1 MNRLSLILCFLLLS
15 GSAGLAVDAPS
26 GQRVALLIGNSDY
39 GDFRLRGVAQSLDT
53 VEQSLKSRGF
63 EVQRQEN
70 LTTDDQKKLTF
81 EFARSVPTNGVAV
94 IYYIG
99 LAAHVQRFDKM
110 YNVLRPVKAQI
121 GSDNDYRSRGLNVA
135 ELTETLRKESGART
149 SLLFLDACW
158 DSPIRPEKGMVHSGL
173 TEFEVGADTTVV
185 FAAESRKR
193 LPVPQKES
201 PTTFAE
207 SLAKNL
213 AGFDESLEK
222 ACGTMPGWSGGIK
235 EGGLGTP
242 SAFPVADSI
251 RDGNSSGEG
260 FVNSVGMSLRWCPPG
275 KFQMGSSKT
284 DSAATRDRK
293 AVEVTLTK
301 GFWMGEHEVTQRE
314 YNLVMRKNPPLGF
327 TVHRN
332 APFWGITE
340 AKTVNDFCKKL
351 NDLEKKAGK
360 LPSGWEYV
368 CPTEAEWEYACRAG
382 SKSAFCFGD
391 SAAELGEYA
400 NFADQTLHSANP
412 NYYWAERKAND
423 GVAEALALVGSYRP
437 NAWGLRDMHGN
448 VAEVVADH
456 LLPELPGGKDPLARV
471 EKNGRTQI
479 RGGGWCSQAA
489 YCESS
494 FRNSCGRDK
503 SNYVGFRIALKKV
516 K

>member
-1 MNRLSLILCFLLLS
+1 MFRLSLLLCFVLLP
-15 GSAGLAVDAPS
+15 ATAILATDAPS
-26 GQRVALLIGNSDY
+26 GQRVALLLGNADY
-39 GDFRLRGVAQSLDT
+39 GDFQLRAVTQSLDT
-53 VEQSLKSRGF
+53 VEQALKSHGF
-63 EVQRQEN
+63 KVQRREN
-70 LTTDDQKKLTF
+70 LTTDDQKKLAS

-99 LAAHVQRFDKM
+99 LAAHVQRFDKL
-110 YNVLRPVKAQI
+110 YNVLRPVKTQI

-135 ELTETLRKESGART
+135 ELTEALRKESGARI

-173 TEFEVGADTTVV
+173 NEFEVGAETTVV
-185 FAAESRKR
+185 FAAGSRKTI
-193 LPVPQKES
+193 PVPERDS
-201 PTTFAE
+201 PTAFAQ

-213 AGFDESLEK
+213 ARFDESLEEG
-222 ACGTMPGWSGGIK
+222 CRSMPGWTGGTK
-235 EGGLGTP
+235 EDGLGDP
-242 SAFPVADSI
+242 SPLPIADSI
-251 RDGNSSGEG
+251 RDGKSPGEG
-260 FVNSVGMSLRWCPPG
+260 FVNSVGMSLRWCPAG

-293 AVEVTLTK
+293 AVEVILSK

-314 YNLVMRKNPPLGF
+314 YNIVMRKNPPLGF
-327 TVHRN
+327 TIHRN

-340 AKTVNDFCKKL
+340 SKTVNDFCKKL
-351 NDLEKKAGK
+351 NDLEKKAGT

-400 NFADQTLHSANP
+400 NFADQALHLANP
-412 NYYWAERKAND
+412 NYYWAEQKAND
-423 GVAEALALVGSYRP
+423 GVAEALAPVGSYRP

-448 VAEVVADH
+448 VAEIVADH